1 MAFTP
6 INNTAPQSPEMSVPH
21 HGYAPTVAPSP
32 APVPRATPG
41 PTPAPPPT
49 SVPQAAPISKQEP
62 VSPQQSP
69 SHFMYSTST
78 STWAAANGN
87 NANNHVAQSSRDISM
102 DDTSRQSPNVRERSQ
117 EPTHAPVEPGAVIG
131 SNDDT
136 PSRQQGKRKRTSCA
150 DCHKRKLKCDREYP
164 ACGRCK
170 KRGVPC
176 YYDDWSTITMDSHKT
191 HPSRVRRV
199 QTPQATNIA
208 SPGRALYG
216 PLTGQPL
223 KDQMI
228 GYDNRG
234 TGIQHHSYPIPYSH
248 VDEQQAWQSRR
259 LSEVER
265 PAQRHNVGTGVNVSQ
280 GTIRTMLRKE
290 AEATSVVGRPG
301 KAFETQFNGPTNPY
315 STLKTVSTY
324 HRDVTIPS

>member
-1 MAFTP
+1 
-6 INNTAPQSPEMSVPH
+6 
-21 HGYAPTVAPSP
+21 
-32 APVPRATPG
+32 
-41 PTPAPPPT
+41 
-49 SVPQAAPISKQEP
+49 
-62 VSPQQSP
+62 
-69 SHFMYSTST
+69 MYSTST

-87 NANNHVAQSSRDISM
+87 NMNNHVPHPPQDISM
-102 DDTSRQSPNVRERSQ
+102 DDTNRQSPSVRERSQ
-117 EPTHAPVEPGAVIG
+117 EPTQTFAEPGTAIG

-136 PSRQQGKRKRTSCA
+136 PARQQGKRKRTSCA

-164 ACGRCK
+164 ACGRCR

-199 QTPQATNIA
+199 QTPQAATTA

-223 KDQMI
+223 KDQLT
-228 GYDNRG
+228 GYDNRA
-234 TGIQHHSYPIPYSH
+234 TSIQHHSYAVPYSQ
-248 VDEQQAWQSRR
+248 VDEQQTWQSRR
-259 LSEVER
+259 QSEVER
-265 PAQRHNVGTGVNVSQ
+265 PAQRQNVGAGVTVSQGNVSQ

-315 STLKTVSTY
+315 STLKTVSTFC
-324 HRDVTIPS
+324 RKSDTPS